1 MAPPNNRRSGFSK
14 RAQFNLFYGYIAGI
28 VGLLLGVA
36 FLIVSLRN
44 HDAFSGLRGTAADA
58 AAPVGRAAAAGRD
71 EGRGA
76 LSAIGGF
83 FTSGARN
90 ARMQKEVEITRVRLA
105 EAEDL
110 RAENGRLKALLG
122 LPKEDAA
129 PVATARLIA
138 STPGSS
144 RRFATL
150 SVGKNAGVAVGMPVR
165 SALGLVGRVLE
176 VSDNTAR
183 IMLVTDG
190 ESMVP
195 VRRARD
201 GVDAF
206 AQGSGDGRLMLRL
219 VNLGPN
225 PLKLGDVMVTS
236 GSGGLYRPGIG
247 VAVVTELTRDGAFA
261 KVLSDPSTSEFV
273 LVDQPFSIAL
283 GIPTASLAPPA
294 PVKPPAPGKH

>member
-1 MAPPNNRRSGFSK
+1 MPPPNNRRSGFSK
-14 RAQFNLFYGYIAGI
+14 RAQFNVFYGYIAGI
-28 VGLLLGVA
+28 VGLLLGAV
-36 FLIVSLRN
+36 LVVVSLKS
-44 HDAFSGLRGTAADA
+44 HDAFSDARGVAADA
-58 AAPVGRAAAAGRD
+58 AAPIARAVAVGRDDGRSVF
-71 EGRGA
+71 
-76 LSAIGGF
+76 SAIGGF

-90 ARMQKEVEITRVRLA
+90 ARMQKEIEVARVRLA

-110 RAENGRLKALLG
+110 RAENARLKALLG
-122 LPKEDAA
+122 IPREVVQ

-150 SVGKNAGVAVGMPVR
+150 SVGANVGVAVGMPVR

-176 VSDNTAR
+176 VSAKTAR
-183 IMLVTDG
+183 ILLVTDG
-190 ESMVP
+190 ESLVP

-206 AQGSGDGRLMLRL
+206 AQGNGDGRLVLKL
-219 VNLGPN
+219 INLGPN
-225 PLKLGDVMVTS
+225 PLQPGDVMVTS
-236 GSGGLYRPGIG
+236 GSGGLYHPGIG

-273 LVDQPFSIAL
+273 LVDQPFSASV
-283 GIPTASLAPPA
+283 GIPAVDIEPPA
-294 PVKPPAPGKH
+294 SAKPIKPGKP

>member
-1 MAPPNNRRSGFSK
+1 MAPPKNRRSGFSK
-14 RAQFNLFYGYIAGI
+14 RAQFNMFYGYIAGI
-28 VGLLLGVA
+28 VGFLLGGI
-36 FLIVSLRN
+36 FLIVSLKN
-44 HDAFSGLRGTAADA
+44 HDAFSGVRGTAADA
-58 AAPVGRAAAAGRD
+58 AAPIGRVVAAGRD

-83 FTSGARN
+83 FTSGARH
-90 ARMQKEVEITRVRLA
+90 ARIEREVDVARVRLA
-105 EAEDL
+105 EAEDV

-122 LPKEDAA
+122 LPKDVAP
-129 PVATARLIA
+129 PVARARLIA

-150 SVGKNAGVAVGMPVR
+150 SVGSLAGVSVGMPVR

-176 VSDNTAR
+176 VSPKTAR

-206 AQGSGDGRLMLRL
+206 AQGNGDGRLLLRL
-219 VNLGPN
+219 INLGPN
-225 PLKLGDVMVTS
+225 PLKPGDVMVTS

-247 VAVVTELTRDGAFA
+247 VAVITELTRDGAYA

-273 LVDQPFSIAL
+273 VVDQPFSVAV
-283 GIPTASLAPPA
+283 GMPA
-294 PVKPPAPGKH
+294 ADAATPVPVISTTSGKH